1 MTGIERVLL
10 ASPRGFCAGVEMS
23 VKSLAWMLD
32 AFGPPVYCYHEIVH
46 NQRVVDRFTAMG
58 VRFVD
63 DLDEVPS
70 GAPLMLSAHG
80 SAPELVGNA
89 RALTP
94 NVVDAVCPL
103 VAKVHHEVVAREREG
118 YRIVYVGHKGHD
130 EELGTTA
137 IAPEAIDVVAAAGDL
152 PADDGRPVAV
162 LCQTTLSEDQ
172 YRPIEDE
179 ARRRYGDVWVPR
191 RSDRCFATTNRQ
203 EAALS
208 VAGRC
213 DHFVVVGSPT
223 SSNTMALVEV
233 VRGAGCDDVQR
244 VSSRAELRRELS
256 GTVGVTSGASA
267 PEETVREVVGTLVEG
282 DWDRVEEVVWGA
294 EDELFPAPPDLR
306 RLAADLATRRADVPS
321 HEFVSDPNVSAS
333 SVIRMV

>member
-1 MTGIERVLL
+1 MIERVLL

-23 VKSLAWMLD
+23 VKSLAWMLE

-63 DLDEVPS
+63 DLDDVPA

-80 SAPELVGNA
+80 SAPEVVRDA
-89 RALTP
+89 RERTP

-137 IAPEAIDVVAAAGDL
+137 IAPEAIDVVATAADL
-152 PADDGRPVAV
+152 PADDDGRPVAV

-172 YRPIEDE
+172 YRPVEDE
-179 ARRRYGDVWVPR
+179 ARRLFGEVWVPR

-203 EAALS
+203 AAAVS

-213 DHFVVVGSPT
+213 DHFVIVGSPT

-233 VRGAGCDDVQR
+233 VRAAGCEDVQR
-244 VSSRAELRRELS
+244 VSSRAELRRGLS

-267 PEETVREVVGTLVEG
+267 PEETVREVVGSLVDGE
-282 DWDRVEEVVWGA
+282 WARVEEVVWGA

-306 RLAADLATRRADVPS
+306 RLAAQLATRRGAAPS
-321 HEFVSDPNVSAS
+321 PEFVSDPTVSAS